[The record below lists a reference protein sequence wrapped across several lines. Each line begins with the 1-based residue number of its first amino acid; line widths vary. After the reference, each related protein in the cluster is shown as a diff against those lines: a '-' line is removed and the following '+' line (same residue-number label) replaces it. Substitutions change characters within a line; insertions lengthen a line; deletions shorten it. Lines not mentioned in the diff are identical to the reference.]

1 MIAEGGGAQ
10 GKSRGPGGFMSKVVT
25 RSGGNLLAFSV
36 EAKNG
41 KRNPHTLTTA
51 DYRRLLS
58 ELRLLPPSQ
67 RAFLRKLLNRALA
80 NTARTEFLEASHVVP
95 DPAGP
100 S

>member
-1 MIAEGGGAQ
+1 
-10 GKSRGPGGFMSKVVT
+10 MSKAIT

-36 EAKNG
+36 ETKNG

-58 ELRLLPPSQ
+58 ELRLRPPSQ
-67 RAFLRKLLNRALA
+67 RAFLRKLLNRAFA
-80 NTARTEFLEASHVVP
+80 NSERAEFLEASRVVN